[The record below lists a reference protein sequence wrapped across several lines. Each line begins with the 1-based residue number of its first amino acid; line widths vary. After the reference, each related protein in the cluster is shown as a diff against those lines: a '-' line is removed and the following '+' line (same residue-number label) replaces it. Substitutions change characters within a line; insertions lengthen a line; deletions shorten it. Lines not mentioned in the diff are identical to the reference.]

1 MRQSRPKIFALALL
15 AGIFSLFGG
24 YLPAQGASAGL
35 NQVLSI
41 PSSNFSSPANIIV
54 GGDHVWIANQG
65 NKRITKIDRF
75 TGSVLGNTAA
85 FSDTP
90 NKLAWDGTNLWVS
103 FTAGGKFAKVDQN
116 LNTTV
121 SGTICPGGIF
131 NDSIAAANGRVFVTC
146 WNPAA
151 VAELNPSTLVT
162 TQSATSFGGNPFGLR
177 VNTTNLYIDIG
188 SGVRIFSVSSLA
200 TAPVAV
206 STGMPTNSLHQM
218 TLDNDFFWMVGN
230 NNGQTAKL
238 GRLRLSDN
246 AVTLYTVS
254 NVTGAGFNPIASD
267 GRFVY
272 LPNSSE
278 SAFASFDITAGTW
291 QVEVANTTPTGV
303 ATTPGEVWSILGG
316 AVIKYSTNVQSVTWN
331 PSNVSNA
338 LAASPITPSSQATSS
353 GAGAISY
360 SVAVSGTAQCTVNSS
375 TGVVTAAAVGS
386 CTVRA
391 VAAATVNASAGFTD
405 VVFTFSAQSQA
416 VTWSP
421 TNTSVAVGLATLT
434 PNALATSSG
443 PGAISYA
450 VQSTGGT
457 GCQVNAASAA
467 LTFSNMGT
475 CIVRATAAA
484 GGGFGLGSTDVSFTI
499 TASQQTV
506 TWAPTN
512 TSNTLAASPVTPNAA
527 ATSSGAGAISYQ
539 VSNPGNSGCT
549 VNSSTG
555 VVSATSLGFC
565 VVRATAAAA
574 GSLPA
579 AFTDVTFYFR
589 SNQTVTWSPTNLSN
603 PVGIASPN
611 AIAATDGTGMIS
623 YSVQN
628 AGTTG
633 CTVNAT
639 PSILATSS
647 GLCVIRATAAATN
660 TNFAGTVDVTF
671 TFTSSQTVTWNAS
684 NTGVLLAA
692 SPLTPNALAT
702 SNGPGAISYAVQS
715 AGTTGCSVNP
725 STAVVTAT
733 SQGLCVIRATAAAST
748 YHSAGFVDKTFTFS
762 VNQTVTWTP
771 ITTILITGA
780 PIVPSSQ
787 AISSGPGAI
796 SYWVDPFSTNT
807 ACTVNGSTGAITVSN
822 VGNCTIIAN
831 SAAGNGYNLGQTS
844 VTFTVTKVQTVT
856 WSPANTDLRIG
867 WSPFSGTAAA
877 TTDGT
882 GSRSYA
888 VQSAGTT
895 GCTINSATR
904 VISFTAIGECVIRA
918 TAAASG
924 NWLSGFVDVSFRIV
938 DIQSVSW
945 IGATVTQSSGTY
957 TPSQPVATGGGILD
971 YSVVSAGTTGCTVNP
986 STGVITFSAIGQC
999 QVRAEARANGFYL
1012 AGASSQMNF
1021 NFYANQTVTWAPTNI
1036 TNSFSGGTITPNAA
1050 ASTTGGGAITYSL
1063 VFANAAC
1070 SLNTSTGAISSSS
1083 RTRCFVRANAAAT
1096 GYFNGASSNPV
1107 TFTFTGPQT
1116 VTWLATNTTNP
1127 ITRSVTPSALAVS
1140 SGGTPITYSV
1150 ALAGTAGCS
1159 VNTATGVT
1167 TASAIGTCSIR
1178 ANAAAALTF
1187 ESAFSDLT
1195 FIFVEGQIISWPAT
1209 NTTNPDSIATLTP
1222 NALASSNLGSAI
1234 TYSVQS
1240 AGTTGCTVN
1249 SATAVIT
1256 VASAGVCVVR
1266 ATAAASGSVVSDYRD
1281 FSFTFDPP
1289 SISVNSVASNGLSL
1303 YLTHWNPRLVLLGAQ
1318 PTVSIFGFGFTS
1330 DATVTLA
1337 GKTFAPKTVTSSE
1350 LTFELP
1356 KLSAGTHSFV
1366 VEFGNQGT
1374 ITFVNAVQV
1383 TANEPIVMGTVASKS
1398 ANGNRT
1404 LLRAEHTLAKLV
1416 RSVAMPVKL
1425 VCTAYMNSNS
1435 TAKDRMTTMNATKR
1449 MCQQTALRVGAK
1461 MSTTQL
1467 SFTSKV
1473 SSMIRKVTLALSPMG
1488 Q

>member
-1 MRQSRPKIFALALL
+1 MRQSRPRIFVLALL

-35 NQVLSI
+35 TQVLSVA
-41 PSSNFSSPANIIV
+41 SSNFSSPTNLVV
-54 GGDHVWIANQG
+54 GGDHVWVLSQG
-65 NKRITKIDRF
+65 NKRIFKVDRF
-75 TGSVLGNTAA
+75 TGAVLGSTATMT
-85 FSDTP
+85 DTP
-90 NKLAWDGTNLWVS
+90 NKLAWDGSRLWVS
-103 FTAGGKFAKVDQN
+103 FTGGGKIARVNQDLTF
-116 LNTTV
+116 TT
-121 SGTICPGGIF
+121 SGTICTSPLF
-131 NDSIAAANGRVFVTC
+131 NDSVAAANGRVYVSC
-146 WNPAA
+146 WNTSFL
-151 VAELNPSTLVT
+151 AELNPDTLAVAQSTAIG
-162 TQSATSFGGNPFGLR
+162 SNPFGLR
-177 VNTTNLYIDIG
+177 ANESRVYVDTG
-188 SGVRIFSVSSLA
+188 SQVRIFTVGSLS
-200 TAPVAV
+200 TAPIVV
-206 STGMPTNSLHQM
+206 NTGMPTNSLHQM
-218 TLDNDFFWMVGN
+218 TLDSDFFWMVGN
-230 NNGQTAKL
+230 NTGQTAKL

-246 AVTLYTVS
+246 SVILYTVS
-254 NVTGAGFNPIASD
+254 NVNNAAFNPIASD

-272 LPNSSE
+272 LPNTTE
-278 SAFASFDITAGTW
+278 SAFSSFDIVASTW

-303 ATTPGEVWSILGG
+303 ATTPGEVWSILAG

-360 SVAVSGTAQCTVNSS
+360 SVAVSGTAQCSVNSS

-421 TNTSVAVGLATLT
+421 TNTSVAVGLATVT

-443 PGAISYA
+443 PGSISYA

-457 GCQVNAASAA
+457 GCQVNAASAV

-499 TASQQTV
+499 TANEQTV

-512 TSNTLAASPVTPNAA
+512 TSNTLAASPVTPNAT

-565 VVRATAAAA
+565 EVRATAAAA

-579 AFTDVTFYFR
+579 ASKDVTFYFR

-603 PVGIASPN
+603 PVGIAAPN
-611 AIAATDGTGMIS
+611 ATAATDGTGMIS

-633 CTVNAT
+633 CTVNST
-639 PSILATSS
+639 PTILATSV

-660 TNFAGTVDVTF
+660 TNFSGTVDVTF
-671 TFTSSQTVTWNAS
+671 TFTSSQTVTWNVS

-702 SNGPGAISYAVQS
+702 SSGPGAISYAVQS
-715 AGTTGCSVNP
+715 AGTTGCSVNA

-733 SQGLCVIRATAAAST
+733 SQGLCVVRATAAAST
-748 YHSAGFVDKTFTFS
+748 YHSSGFVDKTFTFS

-771 ITTILITGA
+771 VTTILITGS
-780 PIVPSSQ
+780 PIAPSSQ
-787 AISSGPGAI
+787 ATSSGPGAI
-796 SYWVDPFSTNT
+796 SYWVDSFSTNT

-822 VGNCTIIAN
+822 VGTCTIIAN

-844 VTFTVTKVQTVT
+844 VSFTVTGVQTVT
-856 WSPANTDLRIG
+856 WSPANTELRLG

-877 TTDGT
+877 TTNGT

-918 TAAASG
+918 TAASSG
-924 NWLSGFVDVSFRIV
+924 NWLSGFVDVTFRIV
-938 DIQSVSW
+938 DIQTVVW
-945 IGATVTQSSGTY
+945 LGANVTQSSGTY
-957 TPSQPVATGGGILD
+957 APSQPFATGGGTFD
-971 YSVVSAGTTGCTVNP
+971 YSVVSAGTTGCTVNS

-1012 AGASSQMNF
+1012 AGAFSQASF
-1021 NFYANQTVTWAPTNI
+1021 NFYSNQTVTWAPTNT
-1036 TNSFSGGTITPNAA
+1036 TNTFSGGTITPNAA

-1070 SLNTSTGAISSSS
+1070 TLNSSTGAISSSS

-1096 GYFNGASSNPV
+1096 GFFNSATSNPV

-1116 VTWLATNTTNP
+1116 VTWSATNTTNP
-1127 ITRSVTPSALAVS
+1127 ITRSVTANALPVS
-1140 SGGTPITYSV
+1140 NGGAITYSV
-1150 ALAGTAGCS
+1150 AAAGTTGCS
-1159 VNTATGVT
+1159 VVAATGVI
-1167 TASAIGTCSIR
+1167 TATNVGTCTIR
-1178 ANAAAALTF
+1178 STAAAFTTF
-1187 ESAFSDLT
+1187 ESGFADLSFT
-1195 FIFVEGQIISWPAT
+1195 FVEGQIISWPAT
-1209 NTTNPDSIATLTP
+1209 NTTNPDNIATLTP

-1266 ATAAASGSVVSDYRD
+1266 ATAAASGNVVSDYRD

-1289 SISVNSVASNGLSL
+1289 SMSANSVSANGLTL
-1303 YLTHWNPRLVLLGAQ
+1303 YLTHWNPRVVLLGAQ
-1318 PTVSIFGFGFTS
+1318 PLVSIFGFGFTS
-1330 DATVTLA
+1330 DATVTVA
-1337 GKTFAPKTVTSSE
+1337 GKTITPKTATASE

-1356 KLSAGTHSFV
+1356 KLSAGTHSFI
-1366 VEFGNQGT
+1366 VEFGNQGK
-1374 ITFVNAVQV
+1374 ITFVNGVQV
-1383 TANEPIVMGTVASKS
+1383 TANEPIVMGSVATKS
-1398 ANGNRT
+1398 VNGNRA

-1425 VCTAYMNSNS
+1425 VCTVYIDSNS
-1435 TAKDRMTTMNATKR
+1435 TAKERMTTMNATKR

-1473 SSMIRKVTLALSPMG
+1473 SSMIRKVTLAINPMG
-1488 Q
+1488 